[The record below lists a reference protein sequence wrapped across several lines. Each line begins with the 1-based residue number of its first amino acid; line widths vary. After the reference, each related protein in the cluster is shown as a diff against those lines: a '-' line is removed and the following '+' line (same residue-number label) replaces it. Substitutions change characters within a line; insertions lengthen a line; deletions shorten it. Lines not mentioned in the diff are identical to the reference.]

1 MKKGIFFTLIL
12 LTITLLSSC
21 AHLMSSKYEL
31 DLDENNAMNNKATIV
46 FDSNT
51 KNGWFA
57 MKEWNGID
65 IKEGLYN
72 GKNANYD
79 DVITLTVPAGQNS
92 FLFDITYTRSNGN
105 SIYSDIYENIEMQY
119 VLAPGRTYLVRG
131 KAEIIFLVLF
141 SEIISYSLEI
151 YDTTE
156 KSELLKEWV
165 IWEKK

>member
-1 MKKGIFFTLIL
+1 MKKGIFFTWLL

-21 AHLMSSKYEL
+21 AHLMSSKYEM

-51 KNGWFA
+51 ENGWFA

-65 IKEGLYN
+65 IREGLYN
-72 GKNANYD
+72 GKNAYSE

-92 FLFDITYTRSNGN
+92 FLFNITYTRSDGN
-105 SIYSDIYENIEMQY
+105 STYSDSYENIELQY
-119 VLAPGRTYLVRG
+119 VLAPGRTYLVKG
-131 KAEIIFLVLF
+131 KVKSRFLVLF
-141 SEIISYSLEI
+141 SEIIGYSLEI

-165 IWEKK
+165 LWEKK